1 MHSYISVSFR
11 NLENID
17 MNLSWIF
24 KDKHYINFSPVVII
38 PTEQVTFYFLF
49 FFNINLFEYNISGS
63 FSRFTKT
70 GCGERKTFLI
80 CVNHYLCFKSALQK
94 KKIIKKK
101 RNIISMFSII
111 CNVKEIAGKRKIVH
125 RENHLNYCI
134 FLIILL

>member
-49 FFNINLFEYNISGS
+49 FNINLFEYNISGS

-70 GCGERKTFLI
+70 GCGKRKTFLI
-80 CVNHYLCFKSALQK
+80 CVNHYLCFKSGLQK

-101 RNIISMFSII
+101 KYNLYVFYNLQCERN
-111 CNVKEIAGKRKIVH
+111 CGRAKIVH

>member
-24 KDKHYINFSPVVII
+24 KDKHYINFIPVVII
-38 PTEQVTFYFLF
+38 PTEQVTFYFI
-49 FFNINLFEYNISGS
+49 FFNINLLEYNISWS

-70 GCGERKTFLI
+70 GCGKRKTFFI
-80 CVNHYLCFKSALQK
+80 CVSHYLCFKSGLQK
-94 KKIIKKK
+94 KKFKKK
-101 RNIISMFSII
+101 RNIISMYSII
-111 CNVKEIAGKRKIVH
+111 SNVKEIAGKRKIVH